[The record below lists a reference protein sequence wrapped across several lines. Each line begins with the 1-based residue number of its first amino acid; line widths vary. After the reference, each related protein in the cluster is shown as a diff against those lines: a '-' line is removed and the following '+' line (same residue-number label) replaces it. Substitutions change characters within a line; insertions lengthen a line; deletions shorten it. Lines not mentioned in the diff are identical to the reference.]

1 MDNSSGVGVLDKAA
15 LVLAALEPGPAT
27 LAGLVAST
35 GLARP
40 TAHRLATAL
49 EHHRLVG
56 RDLQGRF
63 VLGPRL
69 NELAAAA
76 GATVYHRDEIL
87 PVMCSE
93 VVSELAGGGELV
105 VIPGAG
111 HLLNTAGANDIV
123 RSKLLE
129 WIPPVLAGTT

>member
-27 LAGLVAST
+27 LAGLVAAT

-40 TAHRLATAL
+40 TAHRLAVAL

-69 NELAAAA
+69 GELAAAA
-76 GATVYHRDEIL
+76 GEDRL
-87 PVMCSE
+87 
-93 VVSELAGGGELV
+93 LA
-105 VIPGAG
+105 
-111 HLLNTAGANDIV
+111 TAGPGPARLRAITGAAAP
-123 RSKLLE
+123 RCRRRG
-129 WIPPVLAGTT
+129 A